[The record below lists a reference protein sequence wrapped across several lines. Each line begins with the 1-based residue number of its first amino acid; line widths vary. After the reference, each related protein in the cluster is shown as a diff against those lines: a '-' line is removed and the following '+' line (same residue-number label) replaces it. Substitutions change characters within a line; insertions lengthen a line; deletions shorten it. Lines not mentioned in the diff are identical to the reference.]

1 MVCYWYLVPAFDNLK
16 FYSGDGATESR
27 LKKYL
32 ASGDIMRK
40 ESLLHASLPCSPL
53 KCDSNDEEFY
63 CVQSTGAIVTLTS
76 SVELIYFYC
85 SRLPSDWLVN
95 TSSNLYFLICHV
107 CCSRSEEHTSE
118 LSHHEQSRMPSY
130 A

>member
-1 MVCYWYLVPAFDNLK
+1 MVCYWYLVPSFDNLK

-63 CVQSTGAIVTLTS
+63 RVQSTGAIVTLTS

-95 TSSNLYFLICHV
+95 TSSNLYFLSCHV
-107 CCSRSEEHTSE
+107 CCSLTS
-118 LSHHEQSRMPSY
+118 
-130 A
+130 